1 MRTEKEIMEKYE
13 ELIKEYPNDMDMVQ
27 DRIIC
32 YIDDVEYKI
41 SENDNTVEEV
51 PLEELNDY
59 IYDMEDIYLHP
70 ILKDN
75 IATLLNTLTPRENY
89 ILYHRFY
96 LRMTLDQVAFILK
109 VSRERI
115 RQIEAR
121 ALRKLRH
128 PCRSRKFRD
137 FILYTDSYIFPNA
150 CNDIRD
156 MIDIDIDKDL
166 VLKLLNH
173 EIDVSPK
180 TRKPEPPKIG
190 DPNLELSY
198 VIRYYTKYFRRRIM
212 DIDKTIKRDT
222 SDMFKIAINISGLKD
237 MYNDYKKYLSKEER
251 QFLANKIIEMIDNK
265 DISLLSNLTEYLAN
279 IVRNNDKC
287 KRSNVLYS
295 ISDLTVEL
303 MVDRVFCDGW
313 RCYIPNNVD
322 IYNIIF
328 NRFYKKTVNNSGIVE
343 YSNFIKSHELRF
355 EDTERRN
362 FLRCLNCVLELF
374 EKYPQF
380 NVYKPD
386 NNKPIRR
393 LENKW
398 KKCLADLEKE
408 ERCKNNTA
416 RTINTIYKINKN
428 IPDDYKINNTPITT
442 ALVMSRN
449 NTPKVE
455 EYTEFVID
463 EPEKIIDNKTSI
475 LREYINNFER
485 LKYGEVEPNALNTN
499 MSLLFILNNNDY
511 IISHAYPLCC
521 DQEVFNYHEKIKTNY
536 MLWVFNNPKKVFK
549 IIKGLFVNGVIDI
562 DNKQIHTDISMSRMD
577 IQMVYYTIKEFLEET
592 KDTHGSIW
600 NYSRRGGIPY
610 MYPAMLDTLY
620 MFCNCFGYELVD

>member
-13 ELIKEYPNDMDMVQ
+13 ELIEEYPNDMDMVQ

-32 YIDDVEYKI
+32 YIEDVEYKI
-41 SENDNTVEEV
+41 SENDNTVKEV

-70 ILKDN
+70 ILKDT
-75 IATLLNTLTPRENY
+75 IATVLNTLTPREKY

-96 LRMTLDQVAFILK
+96 LRMTLRQTGYLLK
-109 VSRERI
+109 VTCERV
-115 RQIEAR
+115 RQIEAK

-128 PCRSRKFRD
+128 PCRTRKFRD
-137 FILYTDSYIFPNA
+137 FVLDIDSYVFPNA

-156 MIDIDIDKDL
+156 VIDIDIDKDL
-166 VLKLLNH
+166 VLKLLNC
-173 EIDVSPK
+173 EIDILPK

-190 DPNLELSY
+190 DLNLELSY
-198 VIRYYTKYFRRRIM
+198 VRRYYKKYFTRLVYLHKTVKQELS
-212 DIDKTIKRDT
+212 DI
-222 SDMFKIAINISGLKD
+222 FKVALHISGLSD
-237 MYNDYKKYLSKEER
+237 ILNNYVKYLSKEES

-265 DISLLSNLTEYLAN
+265 DISLLSNLMEYLAN
-279 IVRNNDKC
+279 IACKNDKR
-287 KRSNVLYS
+287 KKSNVLYS

-303 MVDRVFCDGW
+303 MVDRVFSHGW
-313 RCYIPNNVD
+313 YCYIPNNVD
-322 IYNIIF
+322 IYNIIL
-328 NRFYKKTVNNSGIVE
+328 NRFYTKTVNNSGLVE
-343 YSNFIKSHELRF
+343 YSNFIKSHELQF
-355 EDTERRN
+355 EDTDKRN

-393 LENKW
+393 LESKW

-416 RTINTIYKINKN
+416 TPINTIYKINKN
-428 IPDDYKINNTPITT
+428 IPGDYKINNTPITT